1 MYKIA
6 LIINT
11 RPKNNYQNNSSDE
24 IEKLYNLKKEGIIT
38 QDELNRKKSE
48 LL

>member
-1 MYKIA
+1 MDQIA

-24 IEKLYNLKKEGIIT
+24 IEKLYNLKQKSIIT
-38 QDELNRKKSE
+38 QDEFNRKKSE